1 MTTADLD
8 LRKLRYFVA
17 VAEERHFGR
26 AAQRLHIAQPV
37 LSRQIRSFE
46 SELGVQLLIR
56 DSRGTQLTAAGAQ
69 LLADAKSLL
78 AETTALRQR
87 LSRAA
92 TPTATVTV
100 GVLAGLLATAAASAF
115 EESGPARRAVIVPVT
130 WSNFASEVRDGKVD
144 VVYAR
149 EPFDHQGLGIA
160 PLLEEPLHAVLPA
173 DDPLAAKASVRL
185 ADLADKPLLQDPA
198 TLPVQHHSAAPRPRR
213 VSPPRTVH
221 SMEEKLEFAAARAGF
236 VILPR
241 STTEFYR
248 RRDLC
253 AVPIEDIG
261 PSRVSLIWNAATD
274 DPLRD
279 EFVAVALTC
288 RDQTI

>member
-1 MTTADLD
+1 MTAADLD

-26 AAQRLHIAQPV
+26 AAERLHIAQPV

-46 SELGVQLLIR
+46 SELGVQLFVR
-56 DSRGTQLTAAGAQ
+56 DSRGTQLTAAGTQ
-69 LLADAKSLL
+69 LLTDAKALL
-78 AETTALRQR
+78 AETSALRQR

-92 TPTATVTV
+92 AATVTVTV
-100 GVLAGLLATAAASAF
+100 GVMGGLLATAAATAF
-115 EESGPARRAVIVPVT
+115 EAAGPNRRAVIVPVG
-130 WSNFASEVRDGKVD
+130 WNNFVQIVRDGDVD

-149 EPFDHQGLGIA
+149 EPFDHHGLGVA
-160 PLLEEPLHAVLPA
+160 PLLEEPLDALVPA
-173 DDPLAAKASVRL
+173 DDPLAAKASIRL
-185 ADLADKPLLQDPA
+185 ADLSDKPLLQDPA
-198 TLPVQHHSAAPRPRR
+198 TLPAQHRATLLKLRR
-213 VSPPRTVH
+213 ASPPRTVH
-221 SMEEKLEFAAARAGF
+221 TIEEKLEFVAARAGF
-236 VILPR
+236 VVLPR

-248 RRDLC
+248 RRDLR

-261 PSRVSLIWNAATD
+261 PSRVALIWNASTD

-279 EFVAVALTC
+279 EFVAAALAC